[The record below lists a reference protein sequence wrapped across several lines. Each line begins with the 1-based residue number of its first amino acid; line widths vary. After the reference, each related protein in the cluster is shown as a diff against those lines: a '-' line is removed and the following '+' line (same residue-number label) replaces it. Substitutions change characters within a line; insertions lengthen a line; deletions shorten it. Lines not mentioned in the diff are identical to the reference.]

1 MINIDDI
8 IRSINRKMDV
18 MKKHFGEEGYEV
30 NQLKATIGAVFTG
43 ASEYVKLVTGVDP
56 ENGNFR
62 ISRSKK
68 SKQVIADS
76 GFDYALAQAWEK
88 IKQNNW
94 SVKSRKKFY
103 EERLKE
109 SNSEPESNS
118 IQIDYPK
125 ESKDYQEEVERKEN
139 PPSPKIAN
147 ILADMRNSGMFYS
160 PAYHVFMKAF
170 KILKEKPGRNNEAGK
185 KEKYDRFKAMQN
197 FAEDLR
203 DAEIRGIPLPD
214 YKDYGIAMDDAI
226 ALGIIQAP
234 T

>member
-18 MKKHFGEEGYEV
+18 MTKHFGEESYEV
-30 NQLKATIGAVFTG
+30 NQLKATIGAVFAG
-43 ASEYVKLVTGVDP
+43 ATDYVKQVTGFDP
-56 ENGNFR
+56 ENENFK

-68 SKQVIADS
+68 SKQVIIDS
-76 GFDYALAQAWEK
+76 GFDYALEQAWEK

-94 SVKSRKKFY
+94 SVNSRKKFY

-109 SNSEPESNS
+109 SDSDSDS
-118 IQIDYPK
+118 IQIDYKK

-147 ILADMRNSGMFYS
+147 ILADMRNAGMFFS
-160 PAYHVFMKAF
+160 PAYHAFMKAF
-170 KILKEKPGRNNEAGK
+170 KILKEKPGINNEAGK
-185 KEKYDRFKAMQN
+185 KDKYDRFKAMQN

-226 ALGIIQAP
+226 ALGIIKAP